1 LAQTTTTDAVV
12 SAPAPVATGS
22 DKRFAWTI
30 ILGHALKHIYISAFS
45 AVLLPEIKL
54 SMNLSNTQVG
64 TMASV
69 QQFSSWAST
78 VTSGYL
84 GDRFISKT
92 AFMLGLSLAM
102 TGGAYFILGLATT
115 YAVLLPA
122 MLLVGLGPSIYHPP
136 AIGALSRR
144 FSSRRAF
151 FISLHGAGG
160 SLGEVMGPLIAAGL
174 LALLFWRDLLQ
185 LSLLPALIGAFV
197 MWTLLKNEKSAAG
210 GASSLKEY
218 LGAFFKLLK
227 LRTIQLIYAAT
238 AFRTVG
244 QATTIVFLPIYM
256 REELGYTA
264 ALVGIYMALAQV
276 VGVGSQPVMGFL
288 ADRIGYKRVLV
299 PALAAFALLLLLIPA
314 ADGKLQLAIVVVL
327 LGTFLF
333 SLHAILISAATEL
346 AGEAMQS
353 TAVSLIYAA
362 SFVGA
367 LSPTVAGII
376 GDSYGLRSVFVFSF
390 GLVAISALILALT
403 NLPGARAKAAG

>member
-1 LAQTTTTDAVV
+1 MAQVTTPAVV
-12 SAPAPVATGS
+12 STPAPAATGS

-30 ILGHALKHIYISAFS
+30 ILGHALKHIYISGFS

-69 QQFSSWAST
+69 QQFSSWGST

-92 AFMLGLSLAM
+92 ALMLGLSLAIM
-102 TGGAYFILGLATT
+102 GGAYFILGLATT

-122 MLLVGLGPSIYHPP
+122 MILVGLGPSIYHPP

-160 SLGEVMGPLIAAGL
+160 SLGEVLGPLIAAGL

-185 LSLLPALIGAFV
+185 LSLLPALIVAFG
-197 MWTLLKNEKSAAG
+197 MWTLLKNEASGAG

-218 LGAFFKLLK
+218 LGAFWQLLK
-227 LRTIQLIYAAT
+227 LRTIQLIYIAT

-244 QATTIVFLPIYM
+244 QATTMVFLPIYL
-256 REELGYTA
+256 REDLGYTA
-264 ALVGIYMALAQV
+264 ALVGVFMSLAQV
-276 VGVGSQPVMGFL
+276 VGVGSQPLMGFL
-288 ADRIGYKRVLV
+288 TDRIGYKRVLV
-299 PALAAFALLLLLIPA
+299 PALACFAVLLLLIPA

-376 GDSYGLRSVFVFSF
+376 ADSYGLKSVFIFSF
-390 GLVAISALILALT
+390 VLVGISALILAVT
-403 NLPGARAKAAG
+403 NLPGARAKATG